1 MSRTCSFL
9 LETLRQLFNRSN
21 SLRRQLWYCGRRH
34 HQYHHQK
41 SGRWWWD
48 KRILLALTSAAG
60 FSFADHGIPDERFEK
75 ARHLAEEF
83 DNGKDEGHGWETL
96 VEEEDLKVYRRLIP
110 GPFEMYEYKCVGTYY
125 DITPSSFLD
134 VQNDLKYR
142 KKWDSNVM
150 TLELLKEE
158 DEHELIR
165 WVQKYPYPLYPREY
179 VYARRTWVSDDCH
192 VVVVDSEVVPSH
204 LVPGSPKNV
213 RVSTYTSR
221 MAVRSHKEF
230 DDCGLDFILTYFDN
244 PEANIPRSVYNW
256 IVNHGGPYFLQ
267 QVYEAACEMEET
279 GRRLTWTSE
288 RMQRNRERLQKLS
301 AAKTAPVLL
310 VDTLADEEGKVNED
324 ELEDAAPVISKAQ
337 KFTFAAL
344 DNLPTEAYV
353 TV

>member
-310 VDTLADEEGKVNED
+310 VDTLADEE
-324 ELEDAAPVISKAQ
+324 
-337 KFTFAAL
+337 AL